1 MTFQKHMLESSRN
14 ARIIARIIARIYLLV
29 SSIFPPRSNIPSL
42 IRAKRTVLLDG
53 IIARIFFC
61 ETVVFNVFLVFRVL
75 LVTGTV
81 MTSCHTLVS
90 SKWKPNNSRSC
101 RYIVRLVVL
110 CKHYERLIPC
120 TCFTD
125 NVTCT
130 VHTTT
135 NTTQRPCD

>member
-1 MTFQKHMLESSRN
+1 MTFQKRMLESSR
-14 ARIIARIIARIYLLV
+14 IARIIARIYHLD
-29 SSIFPPRSNIPSL
+29 SIIFPARSNIPSL
-42 IRAKRTVLLDG
+42 IRAIRTVFLDG

-61 ETVVFNVFLVFRVL
+61 ETAVFNVFLVFRVL
-75 LVTGTV
+75 LFTGTV

-90 SKWKPNNSRSC
+90 SKWKPVNSHSC
-101 RYIVRLVVL
+101 YIVRLVVL
-110 CKHYERLIPC
+110 CKHYERLTPC

-130 VHTTT
+130 VHTTN